1 MLGVQNKTADK
12 RSVSDHT
19 GGSISS
25 WKFPRLRLMSS
36 RVTDAW
42 SMAKAETKKPG
53 YSGTATFLQQK
64 VDSVHQPEG
73 TLETN
78 NGYFLKRAKLL
89 NIRATTQ

>member
-1 MLGVQNKTADK
+1 MLGVQNKTPTADNG
-12 RSVSDHT
+12 SVSDRT

-53 YSGTATFLQQK
+53 HSGTAT
-64 VDSVHQPEG
+64 
-73 TLETN
+73 
-78 NGYFLKRAKLL
+78 
-89 NIRATTQ
+89 